1 MTTQT
6 RPSCFRRFSAF
17 KAIILC
23 LLAGLFSTAFA
34 EDWDGSTSK
43 PSSKEIDGVEYYVI
57 TNPSELAWFA
67 YQVNEKGES
76 KINAILGN
84 NIHFMDNDSLTSKI
98 ASSTIGVSNSNIYD
112 GVFDGAG
119 YIIYGLYSKGAIFG
133 YTGENF
139 ILKNFSVK
147 KSDIVTFVALNYGVI
162 ENCVEEN
169 DGAKQ
174 VAGFAYTNYG
184 TIRNCSAKNFGI
196 AYTNRGLIEKSNS
209 SGAIGAYYSSYF
221 TNGGFNKIEERTDRA
236 GIVYEN
242 YGRIKKCSFEPKEKM
257 IVDEGNFGG
266 IALYAGEN
274 SIIENCLFEGKISL
288 VNSSSNYFKVN
299 FGGIVARNSENAEI
313 INSMVRID
321 SLVVKGIGYGYIG
334 GIAGHVYGYTSESS
348 KGSTIS
354 GSVANV
360 YVDSL
365 SFPNYSGSSDV
376 YVGGIAGFAY
386 LCDINNSRA
395 NLFVTK
401 GVNLGSKNTLH
412 FASLVAHLQG
422 ESYYESRLNSSYGI
436 IQSEKDATNY
446 MYGGIVFE
454 ASYSHLSNIY
464 YDKNISTPDTISAV
478 GNFDGH
484 STLTNV
490 AGQTTAVMQSPA
502 FVETLNTNAGLDDD
516 SGIWRYC
523 EGNYPILVSEGT
535 CEEFYSKY
543 GLSSSSQS
551 SSSGAE
557 SSSSSAPVVS
567 SSSAT
572 ESSSSQTPASS
583 SSSDIIL
590 SSSDESSSSS
600 VVASSSS
607 GESSSSVKPESSSNE
622 AKSSSSSKANSS
634 SSRGTDVVRN
644 TVQPTFNL
652 AVNGMTLTLSNTQGG
667 VVRIF
672 DALGHLV
679 AAKPIA
685 SATTSITL
693 QTPGNYIVRV
703 NGISRSVTLK

>member
-1 MTTQT
+1 MKKKYCITFLLITV
-6 RPSCFRRFSAF
+6 FS
-17 KAIILC
+17 
-23 LLAGLFSTAFA
+23 FA
-34 EDWDGSTSK
+34 RNWDGSTLE
-43 PSSKEIDGVEYYVI
+43 PTTKEIDGVEYYVI
-57 TNPSELAWFA
+57 TTPSELAWFA
-67 YQVNEKGES
+67 YQVNEKNES

-84 NIHFMDNDSLTSKI
+84 DIHFMDDDSLTSNI
-98 ASSTIGVSNSNIYD
+98 PSSTIGKSSANPYD
-112 GVFDGAG
+112 GIFDGAG
-119 YIIYGLYSKGAIFG
+119 YTIYGLYSKGSIFG
-133 YTGENF
+133 YTG
-139 ILKNFSVK
+139 KNFVLKHFSTK
-147 KSDIVTFVALNYGVI
+147 KSDVVTFVALNYGVI

-516 SGIWRYC
+516 SGIWQYC

-543 GLSSSSQS
+543 GLSNSSQLS
-551 SSSGAE
+551 SSSVASSGSTSVKSCSSGVTSSSEESSSSEKNSSSKAE
-557 SSSSSAPVVS
+557 SSSSEG
-567 SSSAT
+567 T
-572 ESSSSQTPASS
+572 T
-583 SSSDIIL
+583 
-590 SSSDESSSSS
+590 
-600 VVASSSS
+600 VA
-607 GESSSSVKPESSSNE
+607 
-622 AKSSSSSKANSS
+622 
-634 SSRGTDVVRN
+634 RN
-644 TVQPTFNL
+644 AARPKFNL
-652 AVNGMTLTLSNTQGG
+652 VVEGRTLTLSYMQGS

-672 DALGHLV
+672 DALGHIV
-679 AAKPIA
+679 AAKPT
-685 SATTSITL
+685 SEATTRFTL
-693 QTPGNYIVRV
+693 QTPGNYIIRI
-703 NGISRSVTLK
+703 NGISEVVPLK

>member
-1 MTTQT
+1 MKKKYCITFLLITV
-6 RPSCFRRFSAF
+6 FS
-17 KAIILC
+17 
-23 LLAGLFSTAFA
+23 FA
-34 EDWDGSTSK
+34 RNWDGSTLE
-43 PSSKEIDGVEYYVI
+43 PTTKEIEGVEYYVI
-57 TNPSELAWFA
+57 TTPSELAWFA
-67 YQVNEKGES
+67 YQVNEKNES

-84 NIHFMDNDSLTSKI
+84 DIHFMDDDSLTSNI
-98 ASSTIGVSNSNIYD
+98 PSSTIGKSSANPYD
-112 GVFDGAG
+112 GIFDGAG
-119 YIIYGLYSKGAIFG
+119 YTIYGLYSKGSIFG
-133 YTGENF
+133 YTG
-139 ILKNFSVK
+139 KNFVLKHFSTK
-147 KSDIVTFVALNYGVI
+147 KSDVVTFVALNYGVI

-242 YGRIKKCSFEPKEKM
+242 YGRIKKCSFKPKEKM

-321 SLVVKGIGYGYIG
+321 SLVVKGIGHGYIG

-516 SGIWRYC
+516 SGIWKYC
-523 EGNYPILVSEGT
+523 EGNYPIPVSEGT
-535 CEEFYSKY
+535 CEEFYSQY
-543 GLSSSSQS
+543 GLSNSSQLSSSSVASSGSTSVKSCSSGVTSSSEES
-551 SSSGAE
+551 SSSEKNSSSKAE
-557 SSSSSAPVVS
+557 SSSSEG
-567 SSSAT
+567 T
-572 ESSSSQTPASS
+572 T
-583 SSSDIIL
+583 
-590 SSSDESSSSS
+590 
-600 VVASSSS
+600 VA
-607 GESSSSVKPESSSNE
+607 
-622 AKSSSSSKANSS
+622 
-634 SSRGTDVVRN
+634 RN
-644 TVQPTFNL
+644 AARPKFNL
-652 AVNGMTLTLSNTQGG
+652 VVEGRTLTLSYMQGS

-672 DALGHLV
+672 DALGHIV
-679 AAKPIA
+679 AAKPT
-685 SATTSITL
+685 SEATTRFTL
-693 QTPGNYIVRV
+693 QTPGNYIIRI
-703 NGISRSVTLK
+703 NGISEVVPLK

>member
-1 MTTQT
+1 MKKKYCITFLLITV
-6 RPSCFRRFSAF
+6 FS
-17 KAIILC
+17 
-23 LLAGLFSTAFA
+23 FA
-34 EDWDGSTSK
+34 RNWDGSTLE
-43 PSSKEIDGVEYYVI
+43 PTTKEIEGVEYYVI
-57 TNPSELAWFA
+57 TTPSELAWFA
-67 YQVNEKGES
+67 YQVNEKNES

-84 NIHFMDNDSLTSKI
+84 DIHFMDDDSLTSNI
-98 ASSTIGVSNSNIYD
+98 PSSTIGKSSANPYD
-112 GVFDGAG
+112 GIFDGAG
-119 YIIYGLYSKGAIFG
+119 YTIYGLYSKGSIFG

-139 ILKNFSVK
+139 VLKNFSVK
-147 KSDIVTFVALNYGVI
+147 KSDVVTFVALNYGVI

-516 SGIWRYC
+516 SGIWKYC

-535 CEEFYSKY
+535 CEEFYSQY
-543 GLSSSSQS
+543 GLSNSSQLSSSSVASSGSTSVKSCSSGVTSSSEES
-551 SSSGAE
+551 SSSEKNSSSKAE
-557 SSSSSAPVVS
+557 SSSSEG
-567 SSSAT
+567 T
-572 ESSSSQTPASS
+572 T
-583 SSSDIIL
+583 
-590 SSSDESSSSS
+590 
-600 VVASSSS
+600 VA
-607 GESSSSVKPESSSNE
+607 
-622 AKSSSSSKANSS
+622 
-634 SSRGTDVVRN
+634 RN
-644 TVQPTFNL
+644 AARPKFNL
-652 AVNGMTLTLSNTQGG
+652 VVEGRTLTLSYMQGG

-672 DALGHLV
+672 DALGHIV
-679 AAKPIA
+679 AAK
-685 SATTSITL
+685 STSEATTRFTL
-693 QTPGNYIVRV
+693 QTPGNYIIRI
-703 NGISRSVTLK
+703 NGISEVVPLK

>member
-1 MTTQT
+1 MKKKYCITFLLITV
-6 RPSCFRRFSAF
+6 FS
-17 KAIILC
+17 
-23 LLAGLFSTAFA
+23 FA
-34 EDWDGSTSK
+34 RNWDGSTLE
-43 PSSKEIDGVEYYVI
+43 PTTKEIEGVEYYVI
-57 TNPSELAWFA
+57 TTPSELAWFA
-67 YQVNEKGES
+67 YQVNEKNES

-84 NIHFMDNDSLTSKI
+84 DIHFMDDDSLTSNI
-98 ASSTIGVSNSNIYD
+98 PSSTIGKSSANPYD
-112 GVFDGAG
+112 GIFDGAG
-119 YIIYGLYSKGAIFG
+119 YTIYGLYSKGSIFG
-133 YTGENF
+133 YTG
-139 ILKNFSVK
+139 KNFVLKHFSTK
-147 KSDIVTFVALNYGVI
+147 KSDVVTFVALNYGVI

-516 SGIWRYC
+516 SGIWQYC

-543 GLSSSSQS
+543 GLSNSSQLS
-551 SSSGAE
+551 SSSVASSGSTSVNSCSSGITSSSEESSSSEKNSSSKAE
-557 SSSSSAPVVS
+557 SSSSEG
-567 SSSAT
+567 T
-572 ESSSSQTPASS
+572 T
-583 SSSDIIL
+583 
-590 SSSDESSSSS
+590 
-600 VVASSSS
+600 VA
-607 GESSSSVKPESSSNE
+607 
-622 AKSSSSSKANSS
+622 
-634 SSRGTDVVRN
+634 RN
-644 TVQPTFNL
+644 AARPKFNL
-652 AVNGMTLTLSNTQGG
+652 VVEGRTLTLSYMQGS

-672 DALGHLV
+672 DALGHIV
-679 AAKPIA
+679 AAKPT
-685 SATTSITL
+685 SEATTRFTL
-693 QTPGNYIVRV
+693 QTPGNYIIRI
-703 NGISRSVTLK
+703 NGISEVVPLK